1 MSTQAENEEVVVVG
15 LGYVGLT
22 LAAHLAY
29 IGMNVY
35 GVEIRDL
42 VLSNLNK
49 KRSFFLEENLDDILN
64 EVIENKKFSFG
75 ESIPKKT
82 GRRIFIIT
90 VGTPLTENLTPNLD
104 YIKKASTEV
113 ANAINDFDLVVL
125 RSTVKLGV
133 TNQVVRKILESS
145 NKEFSLAFCPE
156 RTLEGAALK
165 EISLLPQIIGADNL
179 VDHERAKVFFEKVT
193 STIVPVSNIETAE
206 MIKLVDNMQRDTH
219 FAISNEVARMCNQ
232 VNVKAS
238 EVISAGKINY
248 PRTNLPTAG
257 PVGGPCLE
265 KDTYL
270 LNDSFKMSVSLS
282 LTARKINELIVN
294 DSIDYFVNYFGPRIL
309 DRNLPLNISLIGLA
323 FKGVPETNDLRGSVA
338 VRIINS
344 IKMKFPYVNVKGF
357 DSVVS
362 ESDISALGITNAKS
376 LVEAFEK
383 SDLVLLV
390 NNHPN
395 IKSIDLGFQAKQMN
409 PEGMIYDYWGRF
421 DNNELLPL
429 NVKSVSWGSH
439 SSTEVI
445 NG

>member
-22 LAAHLAY
+22 LSAHLAH

-75 ESIPKKT
+75 VSIPKKT
-82 GRRIFIIT
+82 GSRIFIIT

-104 YIKKASTEV
+104 FIKKASTEV
-113 ANAINDFDLVVL
+113 ANAINDLDLVIL

-165 EISLLPQIIGADNL
+165 EISLLPQIIGADSL
-179 VDHERAKVFFEKVT
+179 FDHERAKVFFEKVT
-193 STIVPVSNIETAE
+193 STVVPVSNIETAE

-248 PRTNLPTAG
+248 SRTNLPTAG

-270 LNDSFKMSVSLS
+270 LNDSFKMPVSLS
-282 LTARKINELIVN
+282 LTARKINELIVD
-294 DSIDYFVNYFGPRIL
+294 DSINYFVNYFGPRIL
-309 DRNLPLNISLIGLA
+309 DINLPLSISLIGLA

-338 VRIINS
+338 VRIIKS
-344 IKMKFPYVNVKGF
+344 IKMKFPNVNIKGF

-362 ESDISALGITNAKS
+362 ESDIGSLGITSAKT
-376 LVEAFEK
+376 LVQAFEK

-390 NNHPN
+390 NNHPI

-409 PEGMIYDYWGRF
+409 PGGMIYDYWGRF
-421 DNNELLPL
+421 DKNELLPR
-429 NVKSVSWGSH
+429 NVKSASWGSH
-439 SSTEVI
+439 GSTENI
-445 NG
+445 NE

>member
-1 MSTQAENEEVVVVG
+1 MSAQAKNEDVVVVG

-22 LAAHLAY
+22 LAAHLAN

-42 VLSNLNK
+42 VLSNLK
-49 KRSFFLEENLDDILN
+49 ESRSFFLEENLDDILRK
-64 EVIENKKFSFG
+64 VIENKKFAFG
-75 ESIPKKT
+75 KTIPNKIGQRT
-82 GRRIFIIT
+82 FIIT
-90 VGTPLTENLTPNLD
+90 VGTPLTEHLMPNLD
-104 YIKKASTEV
+104 FITKASTEV
-113 ANAINDFDLVVL
+113 ANEINDFDLVIL

-133 TNQVVRKILESS
+133 TNQIVRKILEKSG
-145 NKEFSLAFCPE
+145 KEFSLAFCPE
-156 RTLEGAALK
+156 RTLEGAALR
-165 EISLLPQIIGADNL
+165 EISLLPQVIGADNSI
-179 VDHERAKVFFEKVT
+179 DHERAKAFFEKVT
-193 STIVPVSNIETAE
+193 STVVPVSNIETAE
-206 MIKLVDNMQRDTH
+206 MIKMVDNMQRDTH

-270 LNDSFKMSVSLS
+270 LNDSFRMPLSLS
-282 LTARKINELIVN
+282 LTARRVNELIVD
-294 DSIDYFVNYFGPRIL
+294 DSLDFFINYFGKRIL
-309 DRNLPLNISLIGLA
+309 DRDLPLKISLIGLA

-338 VRIINS
+338 VRIIQS
-344 IKMKFPYVNVKGF
+344 FKTKFPHVNIIGF

-362 ESDISALGITNAKS
+362 ESDVNALGITYAKS
-376 LVEAFEK
+376 LAESFEK

-390 NNHPN
+390 NNHPI
-395 IKSIDLGFQAKQMN
+395 IKNIDLGFQAKNMN
-409 PEGMIYDYWGRF
+409 PRGMIYDYWGRF
-421 DNNELLPL
+421 DLYGLLQNSIELA
-429 NVKSVSWGSH
+429 SWGSH
-439 SSTEVI
+439 KSTKNI

>member
-1 MSTQAENEEVVVVG
+1 MNAQIENEEVVVVG

-22 LAAHLAY
+22 LAAHLAS

-35 GVEIRDL
+35 GVEIRNL
-42 VLSNLNK
+42 VLSNLREN
-49 KRSFFLEENLDDILN
+49 RSFFLEENLDGILN
-64 EVIENKKFSFG
+64 KVIENKKFSFG

-82 GRRIFIIT
+82 SQRTFIIT
-90 VGTPLTENLTPNLD
+90 VGTPLTENLIPNLD
-104 YIKKASTEV
+104 FIQKASTEV
-113 ANAINDFDLVVL
+113 ANAINDFDLIIL

-133 TNQVVRKILESS
+133 TNQIVRKILESS
-145 NKEFSLAFCPE
+145 NKKFSLAFCPE

-179 VDHERAKVFFEKVT
+179 IDHKRAKQFFEQVT
-193 STIVPVSNIETAE
+193 TSVVAVSNIETAE
-206 MIKLVDNMQRDTH
+206 MIKMVDNMQRDTH

-238 EVISAGKINY
+238 EVIYAGKINY
-248 PRTNLPTAG
+248 PRTNLSTAG

-270 LNDSFKMSVSLS
+270 LNDSFNLSISLS
-282 LTARKINELIVN
+282 LTARKINELIVD
-294 DSIDYFVNYFGPRIL
+294 DSIDYFLNYFGGRIL
-309 DRNLPLNISLIGLA
+309 DRNLPLKISLIGLA

-338 VRIINS
+338 LRIIDR
-344 IKMKFPYVNVKGF
+344 IKIKFPNVNITGF

-362 ESDISALGITNAKS
+362 ESDIRSLNITNAKS
-376 LVEAFEK
+376 LVDAFEK

-390 NNHPN
+390 NNHPI
-395 IKSIDLGFQAKQMN
+395 IKTIDFISQAKNMN
-409 PEGMIYDYWGRF
+409 SGGMIYDYWGRF
-421 DNNELLPL
+421 DNNASLP
-429 NVKSVSWGSH
+429 NNIKSVSWGSH
-439 SSTEVI
+439 NSIENI

>member
-1 MSTQAENEEVVVVG
+1 MNTQAKNEEVVVVG

-22 LAAHLAY
+22 LAAHLAS

-42 VLSNLNK
+42 VLSNLRE
-49 KRSFFLEENLDDILN
+49 KRSFFLEENLDKILKK
-64 EVIENKKFSFG
+64 VIEDNKFSFG
-75 ESIPKKT
+75 ESIPRKT

-90 VGTPLTENLTPNLD
+90 VGTPLTESLKPNLD
-104 YIKKASTEV
+104 FIKRASIEV
-113 ANAINDFDLVVL
+113 ANAINDFDLIIL
-125 RSTVKLGV
+125 RSTVRLGV

-145 NKEFSLAFCPE
+145 NKKFSLAFCPE

-179 VDHERAKVFFEKVT
+179 IDLERARVFFEKIT
-193 STIVPVSNIETAE
+193 STVIPVSNIETAE
-206 MIKLVDNMQRDTH
+206 MIKMVDNMQRDTH

-248 PRTNLPTAG
+248 PRTNLPTPG

-270 LNDSFKMSVSLS
+270 LNDSFKMSFSLS
-282 LTARKINELIVN
+282 LTARKINELIVE
-294 DSIDYFVNYFGPRIL
+294 DSVNYFIDYFRARIL
-309 DRNLPLNISLIGLA
+309 DKDLPLKIALIGLA

-338 VRIINS
+338 IRIINS
-344 IKMKFPYVNVKGF
+344 IKIQLPDVSIIGF

-362 ESDISALGITNAKS
+362 EPDVLSLGIANAKS
-376 LVEAFEK
+376 LMEAFEK

-390 NNHPN
+390 NNHPI
-395 IKSIDLGFQAKQMN
+395 IKSIDLGFYASNMN
-409 PEGMIYDYWGRF
+409 PGGMIYDYWGRF
-421 DNNELLPL
+421 DDNELLL
-429 NVKSVSWGSH
+429 NNIKSVSWGSH
-439 SSTEVI
+439 KPTE
-445 NG
+445 NLNE